1 MEENLSQQGTNFNMT
16 GKASSEMMDSEVE
29 DLINVVYSDMPM
41 PMDMDNLLHDAIAL
55 SLDKSDPTTSNPIQ
69 EFGSSSDLA
78 DEDSLEPITETT
90 MKMPTPE
97 DETASPFSDNPIPEI
112 VSANDQEE
120 VDLSQMEAVTM
131 ELTTP
136 AVATTAEVTVEK
148 ATQPPVDSDTNLS
161 QVEAETMEMT
171 TPAVATAAEVTVEK
185 STQPPMDSDTTSI
198 DEEGPAPNP
207 VIKRIIT
214 TRTYTPLGLEQSD
227 SSASSKRPQKYF
239 RKYEEISGMLLV
251 PEMNKYMNDVSPK
264 TQDSSPMYFSKQSVL
279 HSKFY
284 DTGAIVLS
292 SSEPI
297 QESEHEEQIAV
308 THNTEGVEES
318 EGVLVYL
325 VSDPS
330 NPGSEFL
337 VPRSALIQSG
347 LVLNKIVH
355 LSAWTV
361 AAGGQVE
368 IVSSSSFHLT
378 GLHYDG
384 PGIETTQL

>member
-1 MEENLSQQGTNFNMT
+1 
-16 GKASSEMMDSEVE
+16 
-29 DLINVVYSDMPM
+29 
-41 PMDMDNLLHDAIAL
+41 
-55 SLDKSDPTTSNPIQ
+55 
-69 EFGSSSDLA
+69 
-78 DEDSLEPITETT
+78 
-90 MKMPTPE
+90 
-97 DETASPFSDNPIPEI
+97 
-112 VSANDQEE
+112 
-120 VDLSQMEAVTM
+120 
-131 ELTTP
+131 
-136 AVATTAEVTVEK
+136 
-148 ATQPPVDSDTNLS
+148 
-161 QVEAETMEMT
+161 
-171 TPAVATAAEVTVEK
+171 
-185 STQPPMDSDTTSI
+185 MDSDTTYI
-198 DEEGPAPNP
+198 DDGEPVPNP

-214 TRTYTPLGLEQSD
+214 TRTFTPLGLEQSER
-227 SSASSKRPQKYF
+227 SASSKHPQKYF
-239 RKYEEISGMLLV
+239 RKYEEISGMLLE

-284 DTGAIVLS
+284 DIVVLS

-297 QESEHEEQIAV
+297 QESEHEEQIVV

-318 EGVLVYL
+318 DGVLVYL

-347 LVLNKIVH
+347 LVLNKIVS

-384 PGIETTQL
+384 PGPASWMAGTTFPIGLHSSTVVLAPWTEGVEETYLSLPGQMTVADINWLALYCRTCVEGESVVMQVYVPETFL

>member
-198 DEEGPAPNP
+198 NEEGPAPNP

-214 TRTYTPLGLEQSD
+214 TRTYTSLGLEQS
-227 SSASSKRPQKYF
+227 SKHLQKYF
-239 RKYEEISGMLLV
+239 RKDEEISDMLLV

-347 LVLNKIVH
+347 LVLNKIVR

-384 PGIETTQL
+384 PGIETTQP

>member
-90 MKMPTPE
+90 MKMATPE
-97 DETASPFSDNPIPEI
+97 DETASPFSENPIHGI
-112 VSANDQEE
+112 GSANDQEE
-120 VDLSQMEAVTM
+120 EVD
-131 ELTTP
+131 
-136 AVATTAEVTVEK
+136 
-148 ATQPPVDSDTNLS
+148 LS
-161 QVEAETMEMT
+161 QVEAESMEMT
-171 TPAVATAAEVTVEK
+171 TPAVTTTAEITVEK
-185 STQPPMDSDTTSI
+185 ATQPPMDSDTTSI
-198 DEEGPAPNP
+198 DEEGPEPNP

-347 LVLNKIVH
+347 LVLNKIVS